1 MWSLIIDSKQ
11 KMIELVTRPD
21 PTTGVVSGGGVKNED
36 PGGHN
41 LTEEERKAKLE
52 KLQKIPGYRTKL
64 CQNKENCE
72 YGDLCLFAHS
82 KGKLFLFRLMS
93 LFHLL
98 NDIRMKLQ

>member
-1 MWSLIIDSKQ
+1 M
-11 KMIELVTRPD
+11 
-21 PTTGVVSGGGVKNED
+21 KNED

-82 KGKLFLFRLMS
+82 KGNPYYFFLFCLNS
-93 LFHLL
+93 LFYLM
-98 NDIRMKLQ
+98 NDFRKCYIQ

>member
-1 MWSLIIDSKQ
+1 M
-11 KMIELVTRPD
+11 
-21 PTTGVVSGGGVKNED
+21 KNED

-41 LTEEERKAKLE
+41 LSEEERKAKLE

-82 KGKLFLFRLMS
+82 KGNDFLF
-93 LFHLL
+93 FL
-98 NDIRMKLQ
+98 NSQFVFEEQH

>member
-1 MWSLIIDSKQ
+1 M
-11 KMIELVTRPD
+11 
-21 PTTGVVSGGGVKNED
+21 KNED

-82 KGKLFLFRLMS
+82 KGNDFLFFLNS
-93 LFHLL
+93 QFVFEEQHQIWLL
-98 NDIRMKLQ
+98 NKYSQQLQ